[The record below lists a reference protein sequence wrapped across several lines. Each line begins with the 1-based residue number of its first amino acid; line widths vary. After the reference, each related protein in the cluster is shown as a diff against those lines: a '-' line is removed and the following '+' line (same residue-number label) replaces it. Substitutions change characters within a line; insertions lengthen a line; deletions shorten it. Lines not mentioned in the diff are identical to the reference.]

1 MREERG
7 VGLIDRGTPR
17 REELS
22 RRDVDHVRGEERPG
36 GVGEKVRVG
45 GGEPGDGGGM
55 EAPLELRDFS
65 LRGWGK
71 ALSKTA
77 PSPPPSS
84 LPPS

>member
-1 MREERG
+1 MRR
-7 VGLIDRGTPR
+7 
-17 REELS
+17 
-22 RRDVDHVRGEERPG
+22 EERPG

-55 EAPLELRDFS
+55 GVPLELRDFS

-71 ALSKTA
+71 TLSKTP
-77 PSPPPSS
+77 PSSPPSS